1 MTPRRDRQFRFAL
14 FAGIALALFLLPA
27 TLLAQGRPPLAF
39 TTRGPVS
46 GAINAA
52 GIHEFLGIPYAA
64 PPVGNLRWRPPV
76 PHDHWFVP
84 LDATH
89 FGNHCPQPATPFGR
103 ASVTE
108 DCLFLN
114 VFTPGEDD
122 NRGSIF
128 DTFRHRRPVMV
139 WIHGGALITGES
151 DDYDPTTLVQDG
163 VIVVTINY
171 RLGALGFLAHPA
183 LAAESTDPDHD
194 FDTDA
199 NSAGNYGLMDQQAA
213 LRWVRDNIF
222 FFGGDP
228 FNVTIF
234 GESAG
239 GLSVFSQLV
248 SPSAFGLFHKAIVES
263 GAYNLNTQSLET
275 AEAAGEAFA
284 ADAGCASQ
292 TAACLRSLPVVDIL
306 ANEDP
311 TGYTPNLDGEFL
323 PLSLGEALTTSQF
336 HHVPVIQG
344 SNHDEWRLF
353 TATGFDLQG
362 HPIGNDEAS
371 YEAALASLVGPIAP
385 LVAAQYP
392 LGSFPS
398 ADLAFAAAGTD
409 AVFACPALAADIS
422 MSQFVPLSAYEF
434 NDEDAPQL
442 FLPPVTFPY
451 GADHGSELQY
461 LFTLPSAVPHPPFTA
476 QQQQLSTTMQHYWT
490 NFAKFGSPNA
500 PTVPAWQPF
509 NRLALNFQSLVP
521 PTPMVETNF
530 ATFHNCAFWAAFLAA
545 Q

>member
-1 MTPRRDRQFRFAL
+1 MTVRRSFRAAPVL
-14 FAGIALALFLLPA
+14 VVAVLLLLPSA
-27 TLLAQGRPPLAF
+27 LLAQGRPPLAF
-39 TTRGPVS
+39 TTKGPVT
-46 GAINAA
+46 GTVTPA
-52 GIHEFLGIPYAA
+52 GIHAFLGIPYAA

-76 PHDHWFVP
+76 PHDHWFAP

-89 FGNHCPQPATPFGR
+89 FANHCPQPPTPFGR
-103 ASVTE
+103 PSVTE

-114 VFTPGEDD
+114 VFTPADD
-122 NRGSIF
+122 NSSGSIF
-128 DTFRHRRPVMV
+128 DFFRHRRPVMV
-139 WIHGGALITGES
+139 WIHGGALVTGES
-151 DDYDPTTLVQDG
+151 DDYDPTAMVQDG

-199 NSAGNYGLMDQQAA
+199 NSAGNYGLMDQQQA

-248 SPSAFGLFHKAIVES
+248 SPPAFGLFHRAIIES

-275 AEAAGEAFA
+275 AEAAGEVFA

-292 TAACLRSLPVVDIL
+292 TAACLRALPVLDIL
-306 ANEDP
+306 ANENLN
-311 TGYTPNLDGEFL
+311 GYTPNLDGEFL
-323 PLSLGEALTTSQF
+323 PLSLGEALATGQF

-344 SNHDEWRLF
+344 TNHDEWRLF
-353 TATGFDLQG
+353 TALDFDLIG
-362 HPIGNDEAS
+362 HPIGNDEPS
-371 YEAALASLVGPIAP
+371 YEAALATLVGPAAP
-385 LVAAQYP
+385 LVAAKYP
-392 LGSFPS
+392 LSNFPS

-409 AVFACPALAADIS
+409 AAFACPALAADIS
-422 MSQFVPLSAYEF
+422 MSQFTPLSTYEF
-434 NDEDAPQL
+434 NDENAPQD

-451 GADHGSELQY
+451 AAAHASELQY
-461 LFTLPSAVPHPPFTA
+461 LFALPVTIPRPPFTP
-476 QQQQLSTTMQHYWT
+476 QQQQLSNTMQHYWT
-490 NFAKFGSPNA
+490 DFAKFGSPNA
-500 PTVPAWQPF
+500 PALPVWQPF
-509 NRLALNFQSLVP
+509 NPLQLNFQALVP
-521 PTPMVETNF
+521 PTPVQETNF
-530 ATFHNCAFWAAFLAA
+530 ATFHNCAFWAALLAA